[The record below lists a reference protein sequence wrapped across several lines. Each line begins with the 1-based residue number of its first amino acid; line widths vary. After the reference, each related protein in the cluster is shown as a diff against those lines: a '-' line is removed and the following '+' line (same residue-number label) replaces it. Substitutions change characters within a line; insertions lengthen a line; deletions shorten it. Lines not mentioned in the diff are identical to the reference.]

1 MLVLA
6 MDTLVRTGLTAHS
19 THMMSISAV
28 RLFLWRL
35 ALRHQ
40 LHPAFGTFAGFVG
53 DDVGVHNAGVFWH
66 WRGRWRSTWRRR
78 ILRTGAV
85 DRVDHRDHS
94 QEEDFGFQT

>member
-6 MDTLVRTGLTAHS
+6 MDALVRTGLSPHS
-19 THMMSISAV
+19 IHMMNINAV
-28 RLFLWRL
+28 RLFFRRL
-35 ALRHQ
+35 ALWHQ

-53 DDVGVHNAGVFWH
+53 DDLGMHDAGVFWR

-78 ILRTGAV
+78 ILRIGAV

-94 QEEDFGFQT
+94 QEEDCGFQT

>member
-6 MDTLVRTGLTAHS
+6 MDALVRTGLSPHS
-19 THMMSISAV
+19 THMMSICAV
-28 RLFLWRL
+28 GLFLRRL

-53 DDVGVHNAGVFWH
+53 DNFGMHNAGVFWR

-78 ILRTGAV
+78 ILGIGAV

-94 QEEDFGFQT
+94 QEEDLGFQM

>member
-1 MLVLA
+1 MLVLT

-19 THMMSISAV
+19 THMMSIGAV
-28 RLFLWRL
+28 RLFFRRL

-40 LHPAFGTFAGFVG
+40 LHPALRTFAGFVG
-53 DDVGVHNAGVFWH
+53 DDFGVHNAGVFWR
-66 WRGRWRSTWRRR
+66 WRGRWRSTRRR

-94 QEEDFGFQT
+94 QEEDSGFQT